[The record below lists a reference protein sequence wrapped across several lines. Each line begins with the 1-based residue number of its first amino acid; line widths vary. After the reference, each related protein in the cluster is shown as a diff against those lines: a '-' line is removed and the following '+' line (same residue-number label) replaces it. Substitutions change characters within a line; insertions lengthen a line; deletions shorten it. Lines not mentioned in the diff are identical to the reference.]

1 MSDDLN
7 ANSPGEAAPLDLTT
21 FLLSLGSSAMYH
33 LGESPTREITPPEAN
48 LPLAKQTID
57 IIGLLEE
64 KTKGNLS
71 PDEQRVMTTLLYDL
85 RMRYLKAKQGK

>member
-1 MSDDLN
+1 MTDDTN
-7 ANSPGEAAPLDLTT
+7 VAAAEESAPLDFTT

-33 LGESPTREITPPEAN
+33 LGESPTREISPPEAN

-64 KTKGNLS
+64 KTKGNLR
-71 PDEQRVMTTLLYDL
+71 PEEQQVITTLLYDL
-85 RMRYLKAKQGK
+85 RMRYLKVKQGK